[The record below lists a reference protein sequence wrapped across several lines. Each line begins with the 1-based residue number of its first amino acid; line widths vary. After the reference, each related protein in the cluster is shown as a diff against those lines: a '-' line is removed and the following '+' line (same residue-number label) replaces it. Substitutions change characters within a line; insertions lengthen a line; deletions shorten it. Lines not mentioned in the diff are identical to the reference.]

1 MTGRARTRARGRA
14 RSREIQQQAAPGA
27 AATPEPAPSWPPPQT
42 RREEGP
48 VAEPERPRG
57 AEGGSRP
64 PVEELE
70 LAAELRT
77 VSLQQRTVFQDLV
90 VNTRQRMEHVR
101 VSKTGSEGQVV
112 RLLANHFRVT
122 SRPQW
127 IAYKYNVNY
136 QPDIESGNLRASL
149 LSQYRGK
156 CYIFDGNSLLL
167 PYKLRKP
174 KTVFS
179 RETGKLTVT
188 VTIEFSRELTPDAPD
203 CLRFYNILF
212 RRTLKSMDWK
222 QVGRNYYNDTEA
234 VKFGETQV
242 QLEIWPGYATS
253 ILQYENS
260 ITLCADV
267 NHKLIRI
274 QTAYDL
280 MNSITTENQEYIRE
294 KVADKLVGSIVMT
307 RYNNKTYR
315 VDGIAWERT
324 PKDTFEKSDGQR
336 ITYIDYYLQQH
347 KAVITDNDQPL
358 LISQGKW
365 KKGQKDTKREP
376 ILLVPQL
383 CVLTGLTDEVR
394 KNYMAMKALADHTR
408 LNPEKRHH
416 ELKKF
421 INTIQTNKTVQ
432 KELRYWDLNFDSNF
446 LSFSGRTLTTVNV
459 QRERRVNVRPQ
470 QGQWI
475 LTTSRVP
482 LFTPMPLTHWLMLY
496 SSNDDIIASDLKG
509 TLELSISQMGIEM
522 EPVKMIAVHATDS
535 YQAALQ
541 RQTNKEPP
549 QMRISRLLAFQ
560 VVCLLSDDKKDRYDK
575 IKKYLCTACPTPSQ
589 CVVAKT
595 LKRPKIFPVVCE
607 KLAQQMVCKMG
618 GALWKVDTGIK
629 KAMFVGIDCFHDT
642 VNRKKSIAGF
652 VASTTD
658 QLTKWYSQ
666 CVIQEA
672 GEEIVNGLTDC
683 LRAALEVWCQNE
695 SCVPRSVIVYRD
707 GVGDGQLQALLDHE
721 IPQMLAC
728 LKNIPSRENVAL
740 TFIVVKKRINT
751 RFFAVSGRSL
761 QNPNPGTVID
771 VELTRKEWYDFFI
784 VSQSVREG
792 TVTPTHYNVIYDTV
806 CLRPNTVQRLTYQL
820 CHMYYNW
827 AGIIRVPAPC
837 HYAHKLAYLVGQSIH
852 EQPDSSLSTLLYYL

>member
-27 AATPEPAPSWPPPQT
+27 AAVS
-42 RREEGP
+42 RRGERKAQWLSLSHQEERKEDPGLQ
-48 VAEPERPRG
+48 VKGRRG
-57 AEGGSRP
+57 DMRR
-64 PVEELE
+64 EELE

-149 LSQYRGK
+149 LSQYEEIGK

-188 VTIEFSRELTPDAPD
+188 VTIEFSRELTPNAPD

-242 QLEIWPGYATS
+242 KLEIWPGYATS

-459 QRERRVNVRPQ
+459 QRERR
-470 QGQWI
+470 
-475 LTTSRVP
+475 T
-482 LFTPMPLTHWLMLY
+482 
-496 SSNDDIIASDLKG
+496 
-509 TLELSISQMGIEM
+509 
-522 EPVKMIAVHATDS
+522 
-535 YQAALQ
+535 
-541 RQTNKEPP
+541 KEPP
-549 QMRISRLLAFQ
+549 QM
-560 VVCLLSDDKKDRYDK
+560 VVCLLSDDEKDRYDK

>member
-14 RSREIQQQAAPGA
+14 RSWEIQQQEAPGA
-27 AATPEPAPSWPPPQT
+27 AAGTGSTASHSKYLYLNPEPLGRSSIP
-42 RREEGP
+42 GP
-48 VAEPERPRG
+48 LTSNSPFFLP
-57 AEGGSRP
+57 
-64 PVEELE
+64 EELE
-70 LAAELRT
+70 LVPGLRT
-77 VSLQQRTVFQDLV
+77 VSLQQKSVFQDLV

-136 QPDIESGNLRASL
+136 QPDIESGNLRANL
-149 LSQYRGK
+149 LSQYEEIGK

-179 RETGKLTVT
+179 RESGTLTVT
-188 VTIEFSRELTPDAPD
+188 VTIEFSRDLTPNAPD

-222 QVGRNYYNDTEA
+222 QVGRNYYNDMEA
-234 VKFGETQV
+234 VKFSETQV
-242 QLEIWPGYATS
+242 KLEIWPGYATS

-280 MNSITTENQEYIRE
+280 MNKIATDNKERIRE
-294 KVADKLVGSIVMT
+294 KIADELVGSIVMT
-307 RYNNKTYR
+307 RYNNRTYR

-324 PKDTFEKSDGQR
+324 PKDTFEKSDGER
-336 ITYIDYYLQQH
+336 ITYIDYYSQQH
-347 KAVITDNDQPL
+347 KVLITDDHQPL

-365 KKGQKDTKREP
+365 KKGQKDTKRDP

-394 KNYMAMKALADHTR
+394 KDYMTMKALADHTR

-421 INTIQTNKTVQ
+421 INTIQTNKSVQ

-459 QRERRVNVRPQ
+459 QKERRVRQVNS

-482 LFTPMPLTHWLMLY
+482 LFTPTPLTRWLMLY
-496 SSNDDIIASDLKG
+496 SRSDDSAASSLKFR
-509 TLELSISQMGIEM
+509 LETFISQMGIQM
-522 EPVKMIAVHATDS
+522 KPVKMIAVDGADA
-535 YQAALQ
+535 YQAELQ
-541 RQTNKEPP
+541 RQTKEPP
-549 QMRISRLLAFQ
+549 QM
-560 VVCLLSDDKKDRYDK
+560 VVCLLSNDEKDRYDK

-595 LKRPKIFPVVCE
+595 LKRPKILTVVCE

-618 GALWKVDTGIK
+618 GALWKVDTGIR

-658 QLTKWYSQ
+658 ELTKWYSQ

-683 LRAALEVWCQNE
+683 LRAALEVWYQNE
-695 SCVPRSVIVYRD
+695 SCMPRSVIVYRD

-751 RFFAVSGRSL
+751 RFFAISGRSL